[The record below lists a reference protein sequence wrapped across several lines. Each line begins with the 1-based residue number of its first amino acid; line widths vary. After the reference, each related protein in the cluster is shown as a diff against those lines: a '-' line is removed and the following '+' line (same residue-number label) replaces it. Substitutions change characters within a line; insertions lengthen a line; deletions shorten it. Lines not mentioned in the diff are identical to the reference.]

1 MKNILLIIVL
11 AIGLTSCES
20 EFINGDCNCGLIT
33 SDRISDYSVVI
44 RNNCTDN
51 SRRFNLTPGD
61 WMNAYVG
68 SDYCITNIDKW

>member
-1 MKNILLIIVL
+1 MKKVLLVL
-11 AIGLTSCES
+11 LVIIGLTSCES

-51 SRRFNLTPGD
+51 SKRFTLSPGD
-61 WMNAYVG
+61 WMNAHPG
-68 SDYCITNIDKW
+68 SNYCITNIEQW